1 MINPAKFEELD
12 LRVELLAALSAINYD
27 EMTPVQEKSLPPMLA
42 GTDVLAQAKTGSGKT
57 AAFGLA
63 VLNKLKVNAFHCQ
76 ALILCPTRELADQV
90 ARELRRL
97 ASATANVKILSL
109 CGGAAFGPQLASLQ
123 HNPHIVVG
131 TPGRIH
137 KHLRKDSLQL
147 GELKTLVLDEADRML
162 DMGFSDEINAILKFV
177 PKNRQTLLF
186 SATFP
191 PSIEAVSRQVQRN
204 AQSIQVTDT
213 EVAPQIIQSWCATTR
228 EDRQTAIHRALRAWG
243 GELNLV
249 FCNTKIDCIALL
261 DYLQSHQ
268 IAAVALHGDLEQAER
283 NEALVRFS
291 NRSAS
296 VLVATDVAA
305 RGIDIKDLDVVF
317 NFELPKQAEVYV
329 HRIGR
334 TGRAGNS
341 GKAISLVDSKE
352 EWRWQDI
359 AELQPDAYVE
369 KLALPDPQRGID
381 SLKPK
386 MQTIRLDGG
395 RRNKLRPGDI
405 LGALTADGG
414 VNGKQVG
421 SIDLFDTCAYV
432 AVATEL
438 AKQAAKQLNSRP
450 IKKKKYRARL
460 LR

>member
-1 MINPAKFEELD
+1 MTSPAKFSELG
-12 LRVELLAALSAINYD
+12 LRDELLSALDTVSYH
-27 EMTPVQEKSLPPMLA
+27 EMTAVQEKTLPPMLE
-42 GTDVLAQAKTGSGKT
+42 GRDVLAQAKTGSGKT

-63 VLNKLKVNAFHCQ
+63 ILHKLKVESFHCQ

-97 ASATANVKILSL
+97 ASNVPNVKVLSL

-137 KHLRKDSLQL
+137 KHLRKNSLQL
-147 GELKTLVLDEADRML
+147 GKLKTLVLDEADRML

-177 PKNRQTLLF
+177 PQDRQTLLF

-191 PSIEAVSRQVQRN
+191 PSIETVSQRIQRN
-204 AQSIQVTDT
+204 ALSIQVAETKI
-213 EVAPQIIQSWCATTR
+213 APQIIQSWCPTTR
-228 EDRQTAIHRALRAWG
+228 DGRHSDLARVLRAWG

-249 FCNTKIDCIALL
+249 FCNTRVDCKELL
-261 DYLQSHQ
+261 DFLTSQS

-305 RGIDIKDLDVVF
+305 RGIDIKNLDVVV
-317 NFELPKQAEVYV
+317 NFELPKQAEVYI

-334 TGRAGNS
+334 TGRAGKS
-341 GKAISLVDSKE
+341 GKAISLVDNKE

-359 AELQPDAYVE
+359 AELQPESYVE
-369 KLALPDPQRGID
+369 KLALPDPRRSGDPLQPTMT
-381 SLKPK
+381 S
-386 MQTIRLDGG
+386 IRLDGG
-395 RRNKLRPGDI
+395 RKNKLRPGDI
-405 LGALTADGG
+405 LGTLTADGG
-414 VNGKQVG
+414 IDGKQVG
-421 SIDLFDTCAYV
+421 SIDLFDNCGYV
-432 AVATEL
+432 AVSTRC
-438 AKQAAKQLNSRP
+438 AKQAQQQLNSRP

-460 LR
+460 CR